1 MAGYKTSPEQLAKN
15 REYKR
20 KNREKLKIQTYRSNG
35 LLYLKE
41 HAGLE
46 DLKEFK
52 KIIDEKEKELLSD
65 WFVVMV
71 HAKNLFKSKTNII
84 MEKLK
89 YFKNMP
95 NLKFLG

>member
-35 LLYLKE
+35 LLYLRE
-41 HAGLE
+41 HASLE

-52 KIIDEKEKELLSD
+52 KIIEEKEKELLND
-65 WFVVMV
+65 
-71 HAKNLFKSKTNII
+71 
-84 MEKLK
+84 
-89 YFKNMP
+89 
-95 NLKFLG
+95 

>member
-1 MAGYKTSPEQLAKN
+1 MAMEEYKTSPEQLAKN

-52 KIIDEKEKELLSD
+52 KIIEEKEKELLND
-65 WFVVMV
+65 
-71 HAKNLFKSKTNII
+71 
-84 MEKLK
+84 
-89 YFKNMP
+89 
-95 NLKFLG
+95 